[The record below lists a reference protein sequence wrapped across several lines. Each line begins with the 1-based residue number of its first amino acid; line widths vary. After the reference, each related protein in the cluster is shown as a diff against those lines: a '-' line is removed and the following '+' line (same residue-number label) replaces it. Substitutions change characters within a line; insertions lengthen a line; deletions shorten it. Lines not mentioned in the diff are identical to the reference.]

1 MKILSI
7 LLALVGVLAVPT
19 LAGSQPND
27 LPGVGTFAYS
37 GTTTH
42 PATRQMAA
50 LDLR

>member
-7 LLALVGVLAVPT
+7 LLTLAAVLAVPT
-19 LAGSQPND
+19 LADPQPND
-27 LPGVGTFAYS
+27 LPGVGTFAYN
-37 GTTTH
+37 GTTGH